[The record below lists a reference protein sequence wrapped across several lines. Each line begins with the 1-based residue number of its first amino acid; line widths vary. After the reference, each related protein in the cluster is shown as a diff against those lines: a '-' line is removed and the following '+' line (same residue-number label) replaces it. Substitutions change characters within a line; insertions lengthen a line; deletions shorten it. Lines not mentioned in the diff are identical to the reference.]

1 MKSNFRDWK
10 SDAIDEAFGLKQA
23 HNLPALNEWVS
34 SDYTPSDL
42 DQHHLALLQKPLI
55 MGVAG
60 WNEVELEN
68 KFISPLF
75 MLAELN
81 ADTFGY
87 FLERDLT
94 VTIGEYELWG
104 RIDGLIT
111 TGVRSP
117 KLPFFCLSEYKRQTD
132 PDGEPQG

>member
-1 MKSNFRDWK
+1 
-10 SDAIDEAFGLKQA
+10 
-23 HNLPALNEWVS
+23 
-34 SDYTPSDL
+34 
-42 DQHHLALLQKPLI
+42 

-104 RIDGLIT
+104 
-111 TGVRSP
+111 
-117 KLPFFCLSEYKRQTD
+117 
-132 PDGEPQG
+132 EPQG